1 MDKISCCRICASS
14 SREIFRTKVLRK
26 YDIAYYYCDTC
37 GFLQT
42 QEPFWLQEAYEE
54 SITLPDTGGLLRSLS
69 LAEIVSVLICFNF
82 DRNARYLDFAG
93 GYGVFARRMRD
104 IGFDFYWQDR
114 YSPNLFARGF
124 EYTPDAGK
132 IELITSFESFEHF
145 SEPLKEIE
153 SMLALS
159 KNIVFTT
166 DLLPAP
172 IPGPEEWYY
181 YGLQHGQHVSFYS
194 MKTLRYIAD
203 RYGLKLYSVHP
214 VHILTPKAISSFA
227 LKLLLR
233 LRRFGLFLYI
243 KRIMKSRTVP
253 DSISLAQG
261 DPKQR
266 LG

>member
-1 MDKISCCRICASS
+1 MTNCRICKSK
-14 SREIFRTKVLRK
+14 TKRYFEAQILSK
-26 YDIAYYYCDTC
+26 YLIAYYYCDTC

-42 QEPFWLQEAYEE
+42 QEPFWLSESYHE

-69 LAEIVSVLICFNF
+69 LAEIISVLICFSF

-145 SEPLKEIE
+145 REPLKEIE

-166 DLLPAP
+166 DLLPTP
-172 IPGPEEWYY
+172 VPGPEDWYY
-181 YGLQHGQHVSFYS
+181 YGLQHGQHISFYS
-194 MKTLRYIAD
+194 LRTLQYIAD
-203 RYGLKLYSVHP
+203 KYRLKLYFVHP
-214 VHILTPKAISSFA
+214 LHILTPRTISSTS
-227 LKLLLR
+227 LKLLMR

-243 KRIMKSRTVP
+243 KRIMKSRTVE
-253 DSISLAQG
+253 DSITLAQNG
-261 DPKQR
+261 TKR
-266 LG
+266 SLN

>member
-1 MDKISCCRICASS
+1 MSKTAIQCKICASS
-14 SREIFRTKVLRK
+14 TREIFRAKVLRK
-26 YDIAYYYCDTC
+26 YDVAYYYCEKC

-42 QEPFWLQEAYEE
+42 QEPFWLHEAYGE

-69 LAEIVSVLICFNF
+69 LAEIISVLICFNF
-82 DRNARYLDFAG
+82 GRNARYLDFAG
-93 GYGVFARRMRD
+93 GYGVFTRRMRD

-124 EYTPDAGK
+124 EYTPDLGE
-132 IELITSFESFEHF
+132 IELITSIESFEHF

-166 DLLPAP
+166 DLLPTP
-172 IPGPEEWYY
+172 VPGPEDWYY
-181 YGLQHGQHVSFYS
+181 YGLQHGQHISFYS
-194 MKTLRYIAD
+194 MKTLRYFAD

-214 VHILTPKAISSFA
+214 IHILTVKNFSSAI
-227 LKLLLR
+227 LKLLLG
-233 LRRFGLFLYI
+233 LRRFGLFVYI
-243 KRIMKSRTVP
+243 KRIMKSRTVS

-261 DPKQR
+261 SPNKV
-266 LG
+266 